1 MTRLSRGWCESSVCL
16 AALLLTGGCGEG
28 DGAFQVAQLLPGA
41 GGGMPA
47 GGASLPPGIRQIM
60 TKLAKGPT
68 ALTSVIGNELNQN
81 PPPWETIQGQTKEY
95 SQSASEMG
103 KYDPPGGA
111 MESWIKLTT
120 AFAASAA
127 ELDKAAIAK
136 NKESAIVAH
145 DQLKNSCNA
154 CHMQHRGMRAMRPGG
169 PQGSGPGRGPGG
181 PPPAGGPGGPPLGAE
196 PSAPAPA
203 GGPVGPPPGT
213 PGGPQ

>member
-1 MTRLSRGWCESSVCL
+1 MMRLLRGWCVSSVCL
-16 AALLLTGGCGEG
+16 TALLLASGCEEG
-28 DGAFQVAQLLPGA
+28 DGADQVAQSPPGA
-41 GGGMPA
+41 D

-60 TKLAKGPT
+60 TKLAKGPK

-103 KYDPPGGA
+103 KYDPPGGT

-120 AFAASAA
+120 AFAESAA

-136 NKESAIVAH
+136 NKETAMVAH

-154 CHMQHRGMRAMRPGG
+154 CHMQHRGMRAMRPAG
-169 PQGSGPGRGPGG
+169 PQGVDSGRGPVGPPPGGGPGG
-181 PPPAGGPGGPPLGAE
+181 PPQAGGLGGPPQAGGPGGPP
-196 PSAPAPA
+196 P
-203 GGPVGPPPGT
+203 GG

>member
-1 MTRLSRGWCESSVCL
+1 MTRLLRGWCVSSVCL

-60 TKLAKGPT
+60 TKLAKGPK

-103 KYDPPGGA
+103 KYDPPGGT

-120 AFAASAA
+120 AFAESAA

-136 NKESAIVAH
+136 NKETALVAH

-154 CHMQHRGMRAMRPGG
+154 CHQQHRGMGRAG
-169 PQGSGPGRGPGG
+169 
-181 PPPAGGPGGPPLGAE
+181 
-196 PSAPAPA
+196 
-203 GGPVGPPPGT
+203 
-213 PGGPQ
+213 

>member
-1 MTRLSRGWCESSVCL
+1 MTRLLRGWCVSSVCL

-60 TKLAKGPT
+60 TKLAKGPN

-103 KYDPPGGA
+103 KYDPPGGT

-120 AFAASAA
+120 AFAESAA

-136 NKESAIVAH
+136 NKETALVAH

-154 CHMQHRGMRAMRPGG
+154 CHMQHRGMRAMRPAG
-169 PQGSGPGRGPGG
+169 PQGVGSGRGPGG
-181 PPPAGGPGGPPLGAE
+181 PPPSGGPGGSPPAGGPGGPP
-196 PSAPAPA
+196 P
-203 GGPVGPPPGT
+203 GG

>member
-1 MTRLSRGWCESSVCL
+1 MTRLLRGWCVSSACL
-16 AALLLTGGCGEG
+16 TALLLASGCEEG
-28 DGAFQVAQLLPGA
+28 DGADQVAQSPPGA
-41 GGGMPA
+41 G

-60 TKLAKGPT
+60 TKLAKGPK

-103 KYDPPGGA
+103 KYDPPGGT

-120 AFAASAA
+120 AFAESAA

-136 NKESAIVAH
+136 NKETAMVAH

-154 CHMQHRGMRAMRPGG
+154 CHMQHRGMRAIRPGG
-169 PQGSGPGRGPGG
+169 PQGFGPGRGPGG
-181 PPPAGGPGGPPLGAE
+181 PPPAGGPGAPPPASGPG
-196 PSAPAPA
+196 
-203 GGPVGPPPGT
+203 GPPPGGT
-213 PGGPQ
+213 GGPQ